1 MKEKLR
7 KTENKMQNQV
17 VHQHLLQIRRKASH
31 RKIEIGW
38 LHCEGGKMKQIRARQ
53 GGGTRMVPIG
63 VECGMNE
70 VLQRGKKLFFP
81 DGMSSKGHESGFNFE
96 LRDYKQNPVQ
106 KDLTVGFIYDTL
118 CMARLRFYIA
128 TTAKVIAIEDED
140 EEVTFGPGSPGGD
153 IDGDDDDTEPFEFV
167 FELQP
172 SPGSSS
178 SFLVMDAPPDELLS
192 TVSHDASSAQPS
204 PVSHDASSAQ
214 PSPVSHDAQPPA
226 TTSQASATRIIE
238 IHHGNCLNELIKEF
252 MDPAVLTQQFFFR
265 RILPDNSVEKGIGEG
280 VVRDVYCAFWEEFYD
295 RCTVGTL

>member
-1 MKEKLR
+1 
-7 KTENKMQNQV
+7 
-17 VHQHLLQIRRKASH
+17 
-31 RKIEIGW
+31 
-38 LHCEGGKMKQIRARQ
+38 
-53 GGGTRMVPIG
+53 MVPIG

-106 KDLTVGFIYDTL
+106 QDLTVGFIYDTL

-153 IDGDDDDTEPFEFV
+153 IDGGDDDDTEPFEFV

-192 TVSHDASSAQPS
+192 TVSHDASLAQPS

-214 PSPVSHDAQPPA
+214 PSPVSHDAHTLPQILEEIAHKDLIQKPRYVMDCWKEVTKGMIGIDELWAHYEAIKPTPRRVQGLLEFEQV
-226 TTSQASATRIIE
+226 TTA
-238 IHHGNCLNELIKEF
+238 K
-252 MDPAVLTQQFFFR
+252 QQE
-265 RILPDNSVEKGIGEG
+265 V
-280 VVRDVYCAFWEEFYD
+280 
-295 RCTVGTL
+295 